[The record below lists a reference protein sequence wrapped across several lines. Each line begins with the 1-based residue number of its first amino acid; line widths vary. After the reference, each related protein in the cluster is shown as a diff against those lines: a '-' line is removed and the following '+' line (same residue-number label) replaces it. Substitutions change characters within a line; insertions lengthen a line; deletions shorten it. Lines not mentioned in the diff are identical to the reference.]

1 MRYKA
6 RQSDNS
12 NLQFHPDSECEWGLR
27 KRLSSLLIL
36 CLNPG
41 LKIAT
46 NLNAPCKGVFFGW
59 CSTSLCVMDSMEP
72 RRSFCMPSLLSSNI
86 LMTSSKG
93 IPLGGLPFDTGYKTT
108 NSTSQVFSLVN
119 DDLVI
124 MISSGVK
131 DSSEFRFSLS
141 DFNLLHETKK
151 ILFGSLLREV
161 SPNFHNFC
169 WNLVHFLKIKYPVF
183 FCKWTILKGHSMMNG
198 GKAKPDAVIT
208 RFYQA
213 VPCGTSK
220 ELEKFSF

>member
-1 MRYKA
+1 MRCKA

-12 NLQFHPDSECEWGLR
+12 NLQFHPDSECGWGLW
-27 KRLSSLLIL
+27 KHLKLSSLLIL

-93 IPLGGLPFDTGYKTT
+93 IPLGGFPFDTGDKTT

-124 MISSGVK
+124 MTSSGVK

-141 DFNLLHETKK
+141 DFNLLNETKK
-151 ILFGSLLREV
+151 ILLGSLLRVV
-161 SPNFHNFC
+161 SPNFLSFC
-169 WNLVHFLKIKYPVF
+169 RSRCIFWKSNSRKFFHKIPCF
-183 FCKWTILKGHSMMNG
+183 FANG
-198 GKAKPDAVIT
+198 L
-208 RFYQA
+208 Y
-213 VPCGTSK
+213 
-220 ELEKFSF
+220 